1 MTFEKFMKE
10 CDKITQDIFC
20 VSLNDLSDASWHDYY
35 RDKLSPRDAVEEAF
49 YDYWSEDI
57 GDGLWDYFNKRF
69 TTYAS
74 SQEQGAQA
82 PYRPTVCAVA
92 YETVRSKR

>member
-35 RDKLSPRDAVEEAF
+35 TDKLSPKDAVEEAF

-74 SQEQGAQA
+74 S
-82 PYRPTVCAVA
+82 
-92 YETVRSKR
+92 